1 MLIIPAENAINWKR
15 PPWATMGLIFTCLL
29 VFLFYQGGDD
39 RKMDA
44 AIEAYLDSNLL
55 ALEAPAYEDYLQRE
69 IQFEGDND
77 RLVELQDFQTLQE
90 EGEQVWQAVTLLMDR
105 EFYQYLQ
112 ANQQVIWAPDDRAQW
127 QQQRTAIEEDFISQI
142 SALELGLIPA
152 ELSLYTLITYQF
164 LHGGWG
170 HIIGNLL
177 FLFLLGFTVEKAL
190 GPGKYLAAYLACGA
204 LSGLFYTGFSMG
216 SHVPLVGASGS
227 ISGLMG
233 MYVAIYG
240 LQRIR
245 FFYFLVVYFNYFR
258 APAIAILPVWL
269 GKELYD
275 YWYAGATGIAY
286 MAHAGGL
293 AAGAGL
299 VWLLGKSWLQVKEE
313 FFEPEEEEQ
322 DARFTSAY
330 AQAMANLG
338 RMEFE
343 LARRQFEA
351 LHERYPERPIL
362 LEHLYHLAKLRPDL
376 PAYRDRAQEMMNAA
390 MAHRQPEQMLAIWQ
404 EYLSK
409 GEAHHP
415 LAPED
420 HNRVLF
426 TSLKHHD
433 LKSAEKAFE
442 RMRSS
447 APPELVEE
455 ACRLLVAEFEKLQM
469 TPKARHYRQLL
480 SQPLSPMG

>member
-1 MLIIPAENAINWKR
+1 MA
-15 PPWATMGLIFTCLL
+15 CLL

-39 RKMDA
+39 RKFEA
-44 AIEAYLDSNLL
+44 ALEDYLESDLL

-69 IQFEGDND
+69 IQFEGSQQ
-77 RLVELQDFQTLQE
+77 RVLELQEFQQLQE
-90 EGEQVWQAVTLLMDR
+90 NEEELWQAVTLLLDR

-112 ANQQVIWAPDDRAQW
+112 QNRDLIWAPAQRNLW
-127 QQQRTAIEEDFISQI
+127 LEQRSAIEQQWISRM
-142 SALELGLIPA
+142 SAYQLGLVPA

-190 GPGKYLAAYLACGA
+190 GPGRFLVAYLVCGA
-204 LSGLFYTGFSMG
+204 LSGLVFTAFSMG
-216 SHVPLVGASGS
+216 SQVPLVGASGS

-245 FFYFLVVYFNYFR
+245 FFYFLGVYFNYFR
-258 APAIAILPVWL
+258 APAIAMLPVWL
-269 GKELYD
+269 GKEIYD
-275 YWYAGATGIAY
+275 YWFAGATGIAY

-299 VWLLGKSWLQVKEE
+299 VWLLGQSWLQVKEE
-313 FFEPEEEEQ
+313 FFEPEQEEQ
-322 DARFTSAY
+322 DEQFTKAY
-330 AQAMANLG
+330 GQAMASLG
-338 RMEFE
+338 RMEFD

-351 LHERYPERPIL
+351 LRERYPERPVL
-362 LEHLYHLAKLRPDL
+362 LEHLYQLAKLRPDL
-376 PAYRDRAQEMMNAA
+376 DSYRMRAEEMMADA
-390 MAHRQPEQMLAIWQ
+390 IARRQPEQMVDVWQ

-409 GEAHHP
+409 GEAYQP
-415 LAPED
+415 LAPEA

-426 TSLKHHD
+426 ASLKRHD
-433 LKSAEKAFE
+433 FKAAEKAFE
-442 RMRSS
+442 RMR
-447 APPELVEE
+447 AKAEPDMVNE

-469 TPKARHYRQLL
+469 EPKARHYRQLL
-480 SQPLSPMG
+480 QVHG

>member
-1 MLIIPAENAINWKR
+1 MLIIPAENAVNWKR
-15 PPWATMGLIFTCLL
+15 PPWVTLGLIMACLL

-39 RKMDA
+39 RKFEA
-44 AIEAYLDSNLL
+44 ALEDYLESGLL

-69 IQFEGDND
+69 IQFEGSQQ
-77 RLVELQDFQTLQE
+77 RVLELQEFQQLQE
-90 EGEQVWQAVTLLMDR
+90 NEEELWQAVTLLLDR

-112 ANQQVIWAPDDRAQW
+112 QNRDLIWAPAQRNLW
-127 QQQRTAIEEDFISQI
+127 LEQRSAIEQQWISRM
-142 SALELGLIPA
+142 SAYQLGLVPA

-190 GPGKYLAAYLACGA
+190 GPGRFLVAYLVCGA
-204 LSGLFYTGFSMG
+204 LSGLVFTAFSMG
-216 SHVPLVGASGS
+216 SQVPLVGASGS

-245 FFYFLVVYFNYFR
+245 FFYFLGVYFNYFR
-258 APAIAILPVWL
+258 APAIAMLPVWL
-269 GKELYD
+269 GKEIYD
-275 YWYAGATGIAY
+275 YWFAGATGIAY

-299 VWLLGKSWLQVKEE
+299 VWLLGQSWLQVKEE
-313 FFEPEEEEQ
+313 FFEPEQEEQ
-322 DARFTSAY
+322 DEQFTKAY
-330 AQAMANLG
+330 GQAMASLG
-338 RMEFE
+338 RMEFD

-351 LHERYPERPIL
+351 LRERYPERPVL
-362 LEHLYHLAKLRPDL
+362 LEHLYQLAKLRPDL
-376 PAYRDRAQEMMNAA
+376 DSYRMRAEEMMADA
-390 MAHRQPEQMLAIWQ
+390 IARRQPEQMVDVWQ

-409 GEAHHP
+409 GEGYQP
-415 LAPED
+415 LAPEA

-426 TSLKHHD
+426 ASLKRHD
-433 LKSAEKAFE
+433 FKAAEKAFE
-442 RMRSS
+442 RLRAKAEPDM
-447 APPELVEE
+447 VNE

-469 TPKARHYRQLL
+469 EPKARHYRQLL
-480 SQPLSPMG
+480 QVHG

>member
-1 MLIIPAENAINWKR
+1 MLIIPAENSINWKR
-15 PPWATMGLIFTCLL
+15 PPWVTLGLILACLL

-39 RKMDA
+39 RKLESA
-44 AIEAYLDSNLL
+44 LEQYLNGNLL
-55 ALEAPAYEDYLQRE
+55 ALEGPAYEDYLQRA
-69 IQFEGDND
+69 IRFEGDAQ
-77 RLVELQDFQTLQE
+77 RVLELQEFQSLQE
-90 EGEQVWQAVTLLMDR
+90 NNEALWQAATLLLDR

-112 ANQQVIWAPDDRAQW
+112 DNRDLIWAPAERSQW
-127 QQQRTAIEEDFISQI
+127 QQQRTAIEEQWISRM
-142 SALELGLIPA
+142 SAYQLGLVPA
-152 ELSLYTLITYQF
+152 DLSLYTLISYQF

-190 GPGKYLAAYLACGA
+190 GPGRFLAAYLVCGA
-204 LSGLFYTGFSMG
+204 LSGLVFVGFSMG
-216 SHVPLVGASGS
+216 SYIPLVGASGS

-240 LQRIR
+240 LQKIR
-245 FFYFLVVYFNYFR
+245 FFYFLGVYFNYFR
-258 APAIAILPVWL
+258 APAIALLPVWL
-269 GKELYD
+269 GKEVYD

-293 AAGAGL
+293 VAGAGL

-313 FFEPEEEEQ
+313 FFEPEEDEQ

-330 AQAMANLG
+330 AQAMASLG
-338 RMEFE
+338 RMEFD

-351 LHERYPERPIL
+351 LREHYPERTIL
-362 LEHLYHLAKLRPDL
+362 LEHLYQLAKLRPDL
-376 PAYRDRAQEMMNAA
+376 PEYRERARQLMADA
-390 MAHRQPEQMLAIWQ
+390 MARRQPEQMVSVWQ

-415 LAPED
+415 LAVED

-426 TSLKHHD
+426 ISLKHHD
-433 LKSAEKAFE
+433 LKAAEKAFE
-442 RMRSS
+442 RMR
-447 APPELVEE
+447 AQGDPDLVSE
-455 ACRLLVAEFEKLQM
+455 ACRLLLAEFEKLQM
-469 TPKARHYRQLL
+469 EPKARHYRQLL
-480 SQPLSPMG
+480 QSQP